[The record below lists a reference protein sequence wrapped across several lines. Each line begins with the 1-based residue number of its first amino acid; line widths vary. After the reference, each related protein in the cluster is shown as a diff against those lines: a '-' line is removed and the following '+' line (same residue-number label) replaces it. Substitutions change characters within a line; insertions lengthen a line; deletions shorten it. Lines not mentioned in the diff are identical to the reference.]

1 VRVWASVCVALLFVI
16 LTLGAAP
23 PDTVQGGPG
32 TGGSAGT
39 SVTRRAGVGVKPVK
53 GPADPQPPLEKPGPD
68 GLVTKAFVL
77 KYKTADDAYLL
88 LSPWLS
94 PKGSIRSQPHQKMIV
109 VTDTPE
115 MVRQDETLLLGFDL
129 PPRTVQVAV
138 QLILASSE
146 KGRTAPAPPPPIRGV
161 IDRLNALST
170 RWSDYKLVGDARVM
184 GTEGER
190 STLRVG
196 DDYRVDFRIEQIAEE
211 SHLIRFKPFE
221 LAHREGSVE
230 GNETFQPVLDTVL
243 NLRDAQL
250 FIVGA
255 SKLEKSNRA
264 LFMTITAS
272 LAEP

>member
-1 VRVWASVCVALLFVI
+1 VRVRASLWVALLFGIV
-16 LTLGAAP
+16 TLGAAP
-23 PDTVQGGPG
+23 GGTDTVQGGPA
-32 TGGSAGT
+32 TGSG
-39 SVTRRAGVGVKPVK
+39 SVTRRAGVGVKQVQAHGQEAP
-53 GPADPQPPLEKPGPD
+53 PPLEKPGPD

-94 PKGSIRSQPHQKMIV
+94 PKGAIRSQPHQKMIV

-115 MVRQDETLLLGFDL
+115 AVRQDETLLMGFDL

-138 QLILASSE
+138 QLILASSD
-146 KGRTAPAPPPPIRGV
+146 KGRTAPAPPPIRGV
-161 IDRLNALST
+161 IDRLNALNT

-196 DDYRVDFRIEQIAEE
+196 DDYRVDFRIDQIAEE

-221 LAHREGSVE
+221 LAHRESGVE
-230 GNETFQPVLDTVL
+230 GNDRFQPVLDTVL

-255 SKLEKSNRA
+255 SKMEKSNRA

-272 LAEP
+272 VAEP